1 MDQNLKIQLP
11 EGTEVLRLGEAPELK
26 DPTKIVIKGNF
37 QAVGSFIDHRLD
49 VESEGLQ
56 EIDTTKAIIL
66 CDKDNFSIYLHAD
79 PNNFFGTE
87 IIGKAE
93 FTKELFQFGI
103 NTNTTFK
110 SEELIKL
117 IKFNRQLFN
126 NKELHSDLL
135 KAYQAFT
142 AKSTKDLSIESD
154 TRGNKSA
161 AYRKQVD
168 TNIPTHFALNVPIF
182 KGEPAES
189 FPVEICIEDTDG
201 GTLFWFE
208 SPELAE
214 LIEVRKQE
222 MFDRE
227 LDLCQCLCVIWK

>member
-1 MDQNLKIQLP
+1 MDQKLNIQLP
-11 EGTEVLRLGEAPELK
+11 EGTEEFRLGQALDLK
-26 DPTKIVIKGNF
+26 HPTKIEIKGNF
-37 QAVGSFIDHRLD
+37 QAVGSFVDHRLS
-49 VESEGLQ
+49 VNAEGLQ
-56 EIDTTKAIIL
+56 EIDTTKAVIT
-66 CDKDNFSIYLHAD
+66 CDKDNLSIYLQAD

-87 IIGKAE
+87 VIGQAK
-93 FTKELFQFGI
+93 FTKELEQFGI
-103 NTNTTFK
+103 NTNITFK
-110 SEELIKL
+110 REELIKL
-117 IKFNRQLFN
+117 IKFNRQLFP

-168 TNIPTHFALNVPIF
+168 TNIPTHFALEVPIF
-182 KGEPAES
+182 KGEPSES

-214 LIEVRKQE
+214 LIEERKQQ

-227 LDLCQCLCVIWK
+227 LDLCQGLCVIWK